1 MIQLL
6 LYFCTRLNN
15 LCSNRI
21 VFIKIK
27 LKFSNHQLKTK
38 YIKLSLIYSAIMI
51 DYLDSTVIK
60 INCQFSIK
68 LNKMLQ
74 IMFES
79 AESKN

>member
-60 INCQFSIK
+60 INCQF
-68 LNKMLQ
+68 
-74 IMFES
+74 
-79 AESKN
+79 